1 LNKKILVLSLLLVL
15 TAMYLTSVSMVK
27 AQTSTVGTGQWITK
41 YTIADASTGLN
52 ILTKDFATGTTT
64 GTGQIFEGEELVVT
78 VTINIAVSNPST
90 DLTLGTSLQHSALQ
104 SNMYWELVS
113 TAYNL
118 GTFNPNSRSIA
129 FPENAGTLVISCYGL
144 TPSGVVE
151 QSAPNGITLN
161 VPTPIQ
167 LILLQDPS
175 GNILDEVKPNLIN
188 SDIANYLNLLS
199 QRESS
204 LKSYQSSGVD
214 PGFTAIYTNVINASE
229 VLESQGFTA
238 GAISLLNGLSSVS
251 APASATVQALFLPVA
266 GVLAVIAVIFAFLF
280 IRIRGRISYFQ
291 LVIEDQI
298 KDLEGLT
305 MRAAKIDRTMSST
318 LESVKDR
325 LKRLV
330 GM

>member
-1 LNKKILVLSLLLVL
+1 MNKKILVLSLLLVL

-229 VLESQGFTA
+229 TLNNEGFTD
-238 GAISLLNGLSSVS
+238 GAISMLNGLNVS
-251 APASATVQALFLPVA
+251 APPSASSQALFIPVA
-266 GVLAVIAVIFAFLF
+266 AVLAVVAVIFAFLF
-280 IRIRGRISYFQ
+280 MRIRGKVSYYQ
-291 LVIEDQI
+291 LVVEDQI
-298 KDLEGLT
+298 KDLEGMT
-305 MRAAKIDRTMSST
+305 MRAAKIDRTLSSN
-318 LESVKDR
+318 LDSVKER